1 MAESSGTGR
10 HVAVLMGGWSAERDV
25 SLVTGRECAK
35 ALVQEGYRV
44 TEVDV
49 TRDVARILAELEPDV
64 AFNALHGPWGE
75 DGKIQG
81 VLEVLEIPYT
91 HSGVLA
97 SALAMDKPRAKSV
110 FGTVDLPCEESLVV
124 PRRDAVRAHQLEPP
138 YVIKPIADGSSFGVF
153 IVMEGAN
160 RPPAELKSDSWSYG
174 ENVMVEKYVPGREL
188 TVAVLGDRAL
198 GLTEIIPQ
206 TEFYDYE
213 AKYAEG
219 GSRHELPAKVP
230 DDVTVQAKDIAL
242 KAHNVLG
249 CRGATRSD
257 FRYDDTKG
265 ELGHLVLL
273 EVNTQPGMTST
284 SLVPEQA
291 AFAGYSFGELVS
303 WIVEDA
309 SCDR

>member
-1 MAESSGTGR
+1 MAESSTGR

-35 ALVQEGYRV
+35 ALVQKGYRV
-44 TEVDV
+44 TEIDV
-49 TRDVARILAELEPDV
+49 TRDLARILAELKPDV

-81 VLEVLEIPYT
+81 VLELLEIPYT

-97 SALAMDKPRAKSV
+97 SALAMDKPRAISV
-110 FGTVDLPCEESLVV
+110 FGAAKLPCEKSLVV
-124 PRRDAVRAHQLEPP
+124 DRHEAARAHQLDPP
-138 YVIKPIADGSSFGVF
+138 YVIKPIADGSSFGVH
-153 IVMEGAN
+153 IVPKGAN
-160 RPPAELKSDSWSYG
+160 RPPAELVSDDWSYG
-174 ENVMVEKYVPGREL
+174 EDVMVEKYVPGREL
-188 TVAVLGDRAL
+188 TVVVLGDRAL
-198 GLTEIIPQ
+198 GVTEIISE

-213 AKYAEG
+213 AKYADG
-219 GSRHELPAKVP
+219 GSRHELPAKISE
-230 DDVTVQAKDIAL
+230 DATERAKDFAL
-242 KAHNVLG
+242 KAHDVLG
-249 CRGATRSD
+249 CRGVTRSD

-265 ELGHLVLL
+265 EPGRLVLL
-273 EVNTQPGMTST
+273 EINTQPGMTPT

-291 AFAGYSFGELVS
+291 AYASYSFGDLVS